1 MTKQTKKRT
10 TKPTKRRPKK
20 TDQFTRL
27 KRLNTVLFII
37 IIILCVAL
45 AFFYF
50 SQQKRSTPKV
60 IQQPIQ
66 KEIKKE
72 PKPDQ
77 HNIIEKIDP
86 KKLQTSPI
94 EELKKS
100 IQQSP
105 VLKKAYE
112 EYTAEFEKEYIPEI
126 PSKKEAISPA
136 SKLPKISVVIDD
148 VTLQSQ
154 INKLNAIDYKI
165 NMAFLPPTKLHPN
178 SAKIAQNVPFHLIHF
193 PMQATSF
200 KFEEENTL
208 HITDTY
214 EEIEQEVKRLK
225 ALYPNANYTNNH
237 TGSKF
242 TAHDASM
249 DKLFKALKKY
259 DFTFLDSRTTA
270 NSVAKKY
277 ALKHEVPFLTRNIFL
292 DNNLEYNYIQNQLKK
307 AINIAHKT
315 GYAIAIGH
323 PHDITIKVLKE
334 SKALFEGLDIVY
346 LSEIPKE

>member
-1 MTKQTKKRT
+1 
-10 TKPTKRRPKK
+10 
-20 TDQFTRL
+20 
-27 KRLNTVLFII
+27 
-37 IIILCVAL
+37 VAL

-50 SQQKRSTPKV
+50 SQQTTSPTPPKV
-60 IQQPIQ
+60 VQQET
-66 KEIKKE
+66 K
-72 PKPDQ
+72 PKPKADQ
-77 HNIIEKIDP
+77 HNIIDKIDP
-86 KKLQTSPI
+86 KKLESSRI
-94 EELKKS
+94 EEIKKS
-100 IQQSP
+100 IEQSP

-112 EYTAEFEKEYIPEI
+112 EYTAELEKEYIPEATT
-126 PSKKEAISPA
+126 KKEPVSTA
-136 SKLPKISVVIDD
+136 SKLPKIAIVIDD

-154 INKLNAIDYKI
+154 INKLEAIDYKI

-178 SAKIAQNVPFHLIHF
+178 SARIAQKVPFHLIHF

-214 EEIEQEVKRLK
+214 EEIEKEVKRLK
-225 ALYPNANYTNNH
+225 TLYPNATYTNNH

-242 TAHDASM
+242 TAHHESM
-249 DKLFKALKKY
+249 DKLFRALKKY

-270 NSVAKKY
+270 QSVANIYAKKY
-277 ALKHEVPFLTRNIFL
+277 DVPFLTRNIFL

-307 AINIAHKT
+307 AIKIAHKT

-323 PHDITIKVLKE
+323 PHDMTVKVLKE